1 MLQPERLIR
10 KVIQTLEDVGIEY
23 RKVIQTLEDVGIE
36 YMVTG
41 SVASSL
47 QGEPRSTHDIDLVV
61 VLQRSTIQ
69 KLIDAFPPPNFYLS
83 EASILDAIN
92 TRDMF
97 DIIDTN
103 EGDKID
109 FWMLT
114 DEPFDQSRFSRKYT
128 EDIMGFRIQVSSP
141 EDTILAKLK
150 WAQLSGGSEKQ
161 FADALRVY
169 EVQYGKLDLDYI
181 ADWAKTLNVESA
193 LKRVQSVAQ
202 LL

>member
-10 KVIQTLEDVGIEY
+10 RVIQMLEDA
-23 RKVIQTLEDVGIE
+23 GIE

-61 VLQRSTIQ
+61 VLQESAAQ
-69 KLIDAFPPPNFYLS
+69 KLVEAFPFPDFYLS
-83 EASILDAIN
+83 EPSMLDAID
-92 TRDMF
+92 TGGMF
-97 DIIDTN
+97 NIIDTN

-114 DEPFDQSRFSRKYT
+114 DEPFDQSRFSRKYA
-128 EDIMGFRIQVSSP
+128 EDVMGFSIQVSSP
-141 EDTILAKLK
+141 EDTILAKLR

-161 FADALRVY
+161 FTDALRVY
-169 EVQYGKLDLDYI
+169 EVQYAKLDLDYLTN
-181 ADWAKTLNVESA
+181 WAEALNVESA
-193 LKRVQSVAQ
+193 LKRLQDAAQ
-202 LL
+202 IL

>member
-10 KVIQTLEDVGIEY
+10 KVIQTLEDA
-23 RKVIQTLEDVGIE
+23 GIE

-47 QGEPRSTHDIDLVV
+47 QGEPRSTHDIGLVV
-61 VLQRSTIQ
+61 ALRESASQ
-69 KLIDAFPPPNFYLS
+69 KLVETFPLPDFYLS
-83 EASILDAIN
+83 EPSILDAIN
-92 TRDMF
+92 TGGMF
-97 DIIDTN
+97 NIIDTN

-114 DEPFDQSRFSRKYT
+114 DEPFDQSRFSRKYA
-128 EDIMGFRIQVSSP
+128 ENVMDFSIQVSSP
-141 EDTILAKLK
+141 EDTILAKLR

-161 FADALRVY
+161 FADSLRVY
-169 EVQYGKLDLDYI
+169 EIQYGKLDLDYLTN
-181 ADWAKTLNVESA
+181 WAKVLNVESE
-193 LKRVQSVAQ
+193 LKRLQDAAQ

>member
-10 KVIQTLEDVGIEY
+10 KVIQTLED
-23 RKVIQTLEDVGIE
+23 LGIE

-41 SVASSL
+41 SVVSSL

-61 VLQRSTIQ
+61 VLHKSTIQ
-69 KLIDAFPPPNFYLS
+69 QLIDAFPPPDFYVS
-83 EASILDAIN
+83 EPSILNAID
-92 TRDMF
+92 TGGMF
-97 DIIDTN
+97 DAIDTN

-114 DEPFDQSRFSRKYT
+114 AEPFDQSRFSRKYT
-128 EDIMGFRIQVSSP
+128 EDIMGFSIQVSSP
-141 EDTILAKLK
+141 EDTILAKLR

-169 EVQYGKLDLDYI
+169 EVQYGKLDLDYLT
-181 ADWAKTLNVESA
+181 DWAETLNVKSA
-193 LKRVQSVAQ
+193 LKRLQGAAQ
-202 LL
+202 IL